1 MKNKK
6 PKKGGQAQE
15 TIYIDYL
22 MLLNQNLML
31 SIPANF
37 LCTLIVFI
45 GLFHVASPKILFIW
59 FISSIAAFFLNTA
72 LFFVNRFYAIKPQL
86 YLNLLIG
93 ITITYG
99 ALWGIVGSALIPYHD
114 LLNQMLVISI
124 IIGVASGGLHI
135 LQPNRTASL
144 LFFILTILPLS
155 FWLFYQDLPTYILL
169 GSALLVYFCFMLTV
183 SWMGYGFL
191 NNNLNLR
198 YENLALIN
206 QLMKINMNLEESES
220 RFRSAFDSSAI
231 GMALVSTKG
240 TWLKVNE
247 ALCQLVGYT
256 KEELLNSNIQTITYP
271 EDTKLGAQDEQQL
284 LAGAKKFYHVEKRYM
299 HKSGKSIWVS
309 LSCSLIRDRTN
320 NPQYFIVQIQNIN
333 AQKHAQHELKYIAYH
348 DVLTG
353 LANRKQLDKSF
364 EAALAYAKLHSKEI
378 AVLFIDLDYFKE
390 VNDQLGHDVGD
401 QLLIEIAKRLKS
413 TLRATDIVSRQGGDE
428 FIVVLTALTHGGQA
442 TECAQTLLHFIAKP
456 IAVNQHEISIT
467 ASIGISCYPRD
478 GEDLYTLIKSAD
490 ESLYY
495 VKSTGKNNF
504 HLSKKKSQEKL
515 CNKEVLYHKII

>member
-1 MKNKK
+1 MKNKRL
-6 PKKGGQAQE
+6 KKEEHTQE

-45 GLFHVASPKILFIW
+45 GLFHVVSPTSLSIW
-59 FISSIAAFFLNTA
+59 FITSITAFSLNTV
-72 LFFVNRFYAIKPQL
+72 LFFVNRFYTIKPGV

-99 ALWGIVGSALIPYHD
+99 VLWGFVGSVLIPHND
-114 LLNQMLVISI
+114 LLNQMLIISI

-144 LFFILTILPLS
+144 LFFMLTILPLS
-155 FWLFYQDLPTYILL
+155 FWLFYQALPTYILL

-191 NNNLNLR
+191 NNNLKLR

-206 QLMKINMNLEESES
+206 QLMKINMNLEKSES

-231 GMALVSTKG
+231 GMALVSTEG
-240 TWLKVNE
+240 TWLKVND

-256 KEELLNSNIQTITYP
+256 KEELLDSNMQTITYP
-271 EDTKLGAQDEQQL
+271 EDIGVGAEDEQQL
-284 LAGAKKFYHVEKRYM
+284 LSGTKKFYHVEKRYT
-299 HKSGKSIWVS
+299 HKNGKSIWVL
-309 LSCSLIRDRTN
+309 LSYSLIRDGTN
-320 NPQYFIVQIQNIN
+320 SPLYFIVQIQNIN
-333 AQKHAQHELKYIAYH
+333 AQKHAEQELKYIAYH

-364 EAALAYAKLHSKEI
+364 ETTLAYAKNHSKEI

-401 QLLIEIAKRLKS
+401 RLLIEVAKRLKS
-413 TLRATDIVSRQGGDE
+413 SLRATDIVSRQGGDE
-428 FIVVLTALTHGGQA
+428 FIVVLTALTHVGQA
-442 TECAQTLLHFIAKP
+442 TERAHTLLNFIAKP
-456 IAVNQHEISIT
+456 ITLNQHEISIT

-490 ESLYY
+490 ANLYH

-504 HLSKKKSQEKL
+504 HLSTKNSQ
-515 CNKEVLYHKII
+515 

>member
-1 MKNKK
+1 MKNKIL
-6 PKKGGQAQE
+6 KKRKHAQE

-37 LCTLIVFI
+37 FCTLIVFI
-45 GLFHVASPKILFIW
+45 GLFHVASHKSPFCW
-59 FISSIAAFFLNTA
+59 FITSITAFFLNTA
-72 LFFVNRFYAIKPQL
+72 LFFVNRYYVIKPKV
-86 YLNLLIG
+86 YLNLLIAM
-93 ITITYG
+93 TITYG
-99 ALWGIVGSALIPYHD
+99 VLWGFVGSVLIPYND
-114 LLNQMLVISI
+114 LLNQMLIISI

-144 LFFILTILPLS
+144 LFFMLTILPLS
-155 FWLFYQDLPTYILL
+155 FWLFYQDLPTYILI

-206 QLMKINMNLEESES
+206 QLMKINMSLEESES

-231 GMALVSTKG
+231 GMALVSIKG

-247 ALCQLVGYT
+247 ALCQIIGYT
-256 KEELLNSNIQTITYP
+256 EQEFLGSSMQTITYP
-271 EDTKLGAQDEQQL
+271 EDIELGAEDEQQL
-284 LAGAKKFYHVEKRYM
+284 LAGTKKFYHLEKRYM
-299 HKSGKSIWVS
+299 HKNGKSIWVL
-309 LSCSLIRDRTN
+309 LSYSLIRDGAN
-320 NPQYFIVQIQNIN
+320 NPLYFIVQIQNIN
-333 AQKHAQHELKYIAYH
+333 AQKHAEQELKYIAYH

-364 EAALAYAKLHSKEI
+364 EAALIYAKHHSKEI

-401 QLLIEIAKRLKS
+401 LLLIEVAKRLKS
-413 TLRATDIVSRQGGDE
+413 SLRATDIVSRQGGDE
-428 FIVVLTALTHGGQA
+428 FIVVLTALTHVGQA
-442 TECAQTLLHFIAKP
+442 TEHAQTLLNFIAKP
-456 IAVNQHEISIT
+456 IAVNQHQISIT
-467 ASIGISCYPRD
+467 ASIGISCYPKN

-490 ESLYY
+490 ESLYQ

-504 HLSKKKSQEKL
+504 HLSTNRVSVKTLQ
-515 CNKEVLYHKII
+515 